1 MRELRLHSDTP
12 AASDRRADT
21 IPFPGG
27 TAGASRL
34 PPRRTSFDAVQ
45 MAERALEN
53 VERHV
58 DELTGLVD
66 AIRVDPELFSWD
78 DDDGPSAA

>member
-1 MRELRLHSDTP
+1 MRELRLHSDTTTDG
-12 AASDRRADT
+12 DRRPDT
-21 IPFPGG
+21 IPFPGA
-27 TAGASRL
+27 TAGANRL
-34 PPRRTSFDAVQ
+34 PPRRASFDSIH

-78 DDDGPSAA
+78 DNDGPSAA